1 MFPKDHLC
9 DAPGVHSTPPEPSSP
24 RQPEQPCSVAEGA
37 WSRSP
42 GRGAVLRGT
51 WPTWPVSPRPAGAAR
66 RGGGTADPL
75 SVLGAGAEVDYLE
88 PFGASSVS
96 TQRRAAPLTRGRLGV
111 PGGSHPRPTWLRPQR
126 HLLCAGLPRGTGQA
140 GTLGTLLTL
149 LPPLLAQ
156 KPFP

>member
-1 MFPKDHLC
+1 M
-9 DAPGVHSTPPEPSSP
+9 
-24 RQPEQPCSVAEGA
+24 
-37 WSRSP
+37 
-42 GRGAVLRGT
+42 LRGT

-88 PFGASSVS
+88 QFGASSVS

-149 LPPLLAQ
+149 LPPSQFKESALRKQSLYLNFDPLLQDSPWALAPSGYAQ
-156 KPFP
+156 PAARTGGGGAGLPGA